1 MTNEKTMTMAEAVKC
16 CLDGSA
22 TVGYLTQA
30 DLEALATRYFWIMK
44 PEFTAPAGRPCIHL
58 NADTAD
64 FRKFKQLDDGLHAI
78 CRGAGINEIRTVT
91 SDMIHAGTLPDSAK
105 EGDLL
110 IVIKGAVSAEEAV

>member
-1 MTNEKTMTMAEAVKC
+1 MDHEAGVHR
-16 CLDGSA
+16 A
-22 TVGYLTQA
+22 
-30 DLEALATRYFWIMK
+30 RR
-44 PEFTAPAGRPCIHL
+44 RPCIHL